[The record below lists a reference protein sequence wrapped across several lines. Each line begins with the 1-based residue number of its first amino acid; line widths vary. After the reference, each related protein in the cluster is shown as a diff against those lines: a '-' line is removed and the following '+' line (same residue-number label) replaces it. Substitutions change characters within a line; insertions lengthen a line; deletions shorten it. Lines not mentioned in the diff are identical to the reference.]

1 MITRYPHNTL
11 TYPHCGHRPAL
22 HADAE
27 RGNLVQRIERW
38 REIVK
43 REVMR

>member
-11 TYPHCGHRPAL
+11 TYSHCGHRLAL
-22 HADAE
+22 LADAE

-38 REIVK
+38 REMVK
-43 REVMR
+43 REGVR

>member
-22 HADAE
+22 LTDEE
-27 RGNLVQRIERW
+27 RDMLVQRIERW
-38 REIVK
+38 QELAK
-43 REVMR
+43 REVGR